1 MAATSGGRRGIPA
14 MSPSQP
20 ILNLGRWALLVY
32 RWRLARELIATH
44 PGGGGVQT
52 KTWSKDWR
60 KEQ

>member
-1 MAATSGGRRGIPA
+1 MAATSYGGRGIPA

-32 RWRLARELIATH
+32 RWRLARELIANASGEAVCKRTL
-44 PGGGGVQT
+44 
-52 KTWSKDWR
+52 SKDWR

>member
-32 RWRLARELIATH
+32 RWRLARELIANAS
-44 PGGGGVQT
+44 GRRCAN
-52 KTWSKDWR
+52 KDI
-60 KEQ
+60 EQGLEEREQ